1 MKIDVDVLIPE
12 ELRDLGKKRKDKLLE
27 ACQSERNDA
36 ALNTCII
43 GLKVMNHVYG
53 IGIERADR
61 VSKVWSQKIVD
72 FYTSD
77 REIAF
82 KPEMHMDCIGTL
94 RHDVKKD
101 FGDLS
106 PRRQRQIESFLVE
119 NRLDSSDACWYLG
132 TEAMR
137 EILGFGNDRIA
148 RLNAQW
154 KRDLMD
160 FYEDRETNEPRLKAW
175 LEEIGFAFQGTGFY
189 TYRDDTGKAVKAS
202 IAKREIA
209 KEEKNAEKKI

>member
-72 FYTSD
+72 FYTSSD
-77 REIAF
+77 TIEFR
-82 KPEMHMDCIGTL
+82 PEMHMDCIGTL
-94 RHDVKKD
+94 RRDVQND
-101 FGDLS
+101 FWDLS
-106 PRRQRQIESFLVE
+106 PRRQRQIEVFLVE

-137 EILGFGNDRIA
+137 EVLGFGNDRIA
-148 RLNAQW
+148 RLNRQW
-154 KRDLMD
+154 KRDLKD
-160 FYEDRETNEPRLKAW
+160 LYDDRETNEPRLRAW
-175 LEEIGFAFQGTGFY
+175 LEEMGFAFSGTTFY
-189 TYRDDTGKAVKAS
+189 TYRDVNGKAVKAS

>member
-1 MKIDVDVLIPE
+1 MRVEVDVLLPE
-12 ELRDLGKKRKDKLLE
+12 ELKSLGQNRKVKILD

-36 ALNTCII
+36 ALNTCLI
-43 GLKVMNHVYG
+43 GLKVLNHVYG

-61 VSKVWSQKIVD
+61 VSNVWSQKIVD
-72 FYTSD
+72 FYTSSD
-77 REIAF
+77 TIEFR
-82 KPEMHMDCIGTL
+82 PEMHMDCIGTL
-94 RHDVKKD
+94 RRDVQKE

-106 PRRQRQIESFLVE
+106 LRRQRQIEAFLVE

-137 EILGFGNDRIA
+137 EALGFGNDRIA
-148 RLNAQW
+148 RLNMQW

-160 FYEDRETNEPRLKAW
+160 FYEDRETNEPRLIAW
-175 LEEIGFAFQGTGFY
+175 LEEMGFAFHGKTFY
-189 TYRDDTGKAVKAS
+189 TYRDVNGKAVKAS
-202 IAKREIA
+202 IVKRKIA

>member
-72 FYTSD
+72 FYTSSD
-77 REIAF
+77 TIEFR
-82 KPEMHMDCIGTL
+82 PEMHMDCIGTL
-94 RHDVKKD
+94 RRDVQND
-101 FGDLS
+101 FWDLS
-106 PRRQRQIESFLVE
+106 PRRQRQIEAFLVE

-137 EILGFGNDRIA
+137 EVLGFGNDRIA
-148 RLNAQW
+148 RLNRQW
-154 KRDLMD
+154 KRDLKD
-160 FYEDRETNEPRLKAW
+160 LYDDRETNEPRLRAW
-175 LEEIGFAFQGTGFY
+175 LEDIGFSFQGAGFY
-189 TYRDDTGKAVKAS
+189 TYHDETGRAVKAK
-202 IAKREIA
+202 IAEREIA